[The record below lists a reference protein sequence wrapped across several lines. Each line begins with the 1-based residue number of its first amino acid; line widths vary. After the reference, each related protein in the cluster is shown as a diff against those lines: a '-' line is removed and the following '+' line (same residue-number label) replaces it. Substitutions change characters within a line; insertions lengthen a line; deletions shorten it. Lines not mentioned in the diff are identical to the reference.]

1 MVNKEGIPIKTTMD
15 SSTTAVYGGMVII
28 SLIILFTDNSVCLS
42 SEIATK
48 FFLKKGIVFSQP
60 TEYANKRALKLRDHK
75 YKPNLTLGVLSS
87 KVLYVYY

>member
-1 MVNKEGIPIKTTMD
+1 
-15 SSTTAVYGGMVII
+15 MVII

-60 TEYANKRALKLRDHK
+60 TEYAKKRALKLRDHL
-75 YKPNLTLGVLSS
+75 YKQNLTLDVFSS
-87 KVLYVYY
+87 KVRCEGLGL

>member
-28 SLIILFTDNSVCLS
+28 SIIILLTDDHTCLHLA
-42 SEIATK
+42 IATN

-60 TEYANKRALKLRDHK
+60 TEYVKKRALTPRDHK
-75 YKPNLTLGVLSS
+75 YKQNLT
-87 KVLYVYY
+87 